1 MTQSYQQTS
10 ALSVAMF
17 AAKSIRFYLLL
28 IFVASPDISSSTRV
42 NKTVS
47 DGKVFITGDHNEVVM
62 SSTRE
67 TKLELAKIKKKLKLL
82 SESNEDLSNLLH
94 AMNLRLTGLE
104 KQGRI
109 SFLSWYRWDYW
120 MPLHCIGLLLTT
132 CKHYLLKKYITCA
145 LLIYQIFRI

>member
-47 DGKVFITGDHNEVVM
+47 DGKVFITGDHNEVVL
-62 SSTRE
+62 SSARE
-67 TKLELAKIKKKLKLL
+67 TKLELAEIKNKLKLL
-82 SESNEDLSNLLH
+82 SEGNDVLTRNLKALDQRILPSDEIPGKID
-94 AMNLRLTGLE
+94 ALNKTIEALE
-104 KQGRI
+104 
-109 SFLSWYRWDYW
+109 
-120 MPLHCIGLLLTT
+120 
-132 CKHYLLKKYITCA
+132 
-145 LLIYQIFRI
+145 

>member
-1 MTQSYQQTS
+1 MLAT
-10 ALSVAMF
+10 
-17 AAKSIRFYLLL
+17 KSIRFYLLL
-28 IFVASPDISSSTRV
+28 IFVASPHISSSTRV

-132 CKHYLLKKYITCA
+132 YKHYLLKKYITCA
-145 LLIYQIFRI
+145 LLSHQNFSNFDLEKGALSEFLTV

>member
-1 MTQSYQQTS
+1 MLAT
-10 ALSVAMF
+10 
-17 AAKSIRFYLLL
+17 KSIRFYLLL
-28 IFVASPDISSSTRV
+28 IFVASPHISSSTRV

-67 TKLELAKIKKKLKLL
+67 TKLELAKIKNRLKLL
-82 SESNEDLSNLLH
+82 SESNEDLSKLLH

-109 SFLSWYRWDYW
+109 SFFSWYR
-120 MPLHCIGLLLTT
+120 
-132 CKHYLLKKYITCA
+132 
-145 LLIYQIFRI
+145 

>member
-1 MTQSYQQTS
+1 MLAT
-10 ALSVAMF
+10 
-17 AAKSIRFYLLL
+17 KSIRFYLLL
-28 IFVASPDISSSTRV
+28 IFVASPHISSSTRV

-62 SSTRE
+62 SSARE

-109 SFLSWYRWDYW
+109 SFLS
-120 MPLHCIGLLLTT
+120 
-132 CKHYLLKKYITCA
+132 
-145 LLIYQIFRI
+145 

>member
-47 DGKVFITGDHNEVVM
+47 DGKVFITGDHNEVVL
-62 SSTRE
+62 SSARE
-67 TKLELAKIKKKLKLL
+67 TKLELAEIKNKLKLL
-82 SESNEDLSNLLH
+82 IESNEDLSNLLR
-94 AMNLRLTGLE
+94 AMNLTLTDLE

-109 SFLSWYRWDYW
+109 SFLS
-120 MPLHCIGLLLTT
+120 
-132 CKHYLLKKYITCA
+132 
-145 LLIYQIFRI
+145 

>member
-1 MTQSYQQTS
+1 MLAT
-10 ALSVAMF
+10 
-17 AAKSIRFYLLL
+17 KSIRFYLLL
-28 IFVASPDISSSTRV
+28 IFVASPHISSSTRA

-62 SSTRE
+62 SSARE

-109 SFLSWYRWDYW
+109 SCLSKLIQMRLLNAFTLYW
-120 MPLHCIGLLLTT
+120 T
-132 CKHYLLKKYITCA
+132 A
-145 LLIYQIFRI
+145 LYNL